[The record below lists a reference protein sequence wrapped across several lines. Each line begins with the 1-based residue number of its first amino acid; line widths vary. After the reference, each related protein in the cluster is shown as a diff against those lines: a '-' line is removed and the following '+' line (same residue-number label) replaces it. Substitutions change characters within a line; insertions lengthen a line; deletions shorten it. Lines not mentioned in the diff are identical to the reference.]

1 MFACFFPTGPWL
13 TVNPSS
19 DINHLV
25 MNYLINEGYQAAA
38 LNFSKEAGIQ
48 PQVDWNSMD
57 ERIHIRD
64 DIHKGNIQSAIE
76 RINALYPQVSFLY
89 IYLPKSPSI
98 AMIRQFSCTTLRPS
112 GR

>member
-1 MFACFFPTGPWL
+1 
-13 TVNPSS
+13 
-19 DINHLV
+19 

-48 PQVDWNSMD
+48 PQVDWTSMD

-76 RINALYPQVSFLY
+76 RINALYPQVSLHLFLF
-89 IYLPKSPSI
+89 YLAPRRS
-98 AMIRQFSCTTLRPS
+98 L
-112 GR
+112 